1 MNFKF
6 ILQLSEFL
14 NIFKALHKIHC
25 SQLVLNP
32 QRREKGLVTKCG
44 NGRTSQDLIFKGCL

>member
-6 ILQLSEFL
+6 ILKLSEFL

-44 NGRTSQDLIFKGCL
+44 NARTSQDLIFKGCL